1 MQNYLTHHP
10 MDSYMHYVVTFL
22 NRFTVPKRHV
32 PLKQQLSADDLI
44 ARLEIALN
52 TNSPVTIQ
60 LNNSL
65 LSEDVTNISGYV
77 YQNNNGEILVQSPK
91 THSMTVVLP
100 GMIRHL

>member
-1 MQNYLTHHP
+1 
-10 MDSYMHYVVTFL
+10 
-22 NRFTVPKRHV
+22 VPKRHV